1 MEKKRKKCEK
11 LKNVI
16 LFHHFTLEIFNWGV
30 FLPIIKSP
38 KNSTTVPNSV
48 NDTQNFMSIKYKA
61 FMPYKLHPNIY
72 YIQHKL
78 YETILNIHDM
88 LSPSLIAMSND
99 VILCN
104 EIFIATNCLIMSMYS
119 QNIDSKIV
127 IIWSGGFQG
136 RSGIML
142 WKLKQICLYV
152 VRGFTS
158 VFCEN
163 AF

>member
-1 MEKKRKKCEK
+1 MKQS
-11 LKNVI
+11 NQTDYWANAV
-16 LFHHFTLEIFNWGV
+16 G
-30 FLPIIKSP
+30 
-38 KNSTTVPNSV
+38 
-48 NDTQNFMSIKYKA
+48 QNYLTAAMLCCMY
-61 FMPYKLHPNIY
+61 NN

-127 IIWSGGFQG
+127 II
-136 RSGIML
+136 
-142 WKLKQICLYV
+142 
-152 VRGFTS
+152 
-158 VFCEN
+158 
-163 AF
+163 